1 MQLDPECKITEQE
14 HDDPATGERYV
25 KVVVRDG
32 ACIVEAKEM
41 GDGCP
46 AVATEKLL
54 RSAGRKIEELHF
66 LPYYARANTGGSGQM
81 RVGLRYW
88 YRS

>member
-1 MQLDPECKITEQE
+1 MIEQE
-14 HDDPATGERYV
+14 HEDPATGERYV
-25 KVVVRDG
+25 KVMVRDG
-32 ACIVEAKEM
+32 ACIREAREI
-41 GDGCP
+41 GNGSP

-66 LPYYARANTGGSGQM
+66 LPYYARANRGGSGQM

-88 YRS
+88 HRS